1 MDLLYY
7 AFAVLV
13 FIASALTIEALWQW
27 WFSSQSKAARKLNQ
41 RLQQI
46 GNKRVRA
53 SDGTADAR
61 NLWKDA
67 RLSESAEVEQYL
79 LRLPGI
85 HAFNS
90 FLRQAGADWNVAR
103 HLGYSALGGLTGLL
117 VGLLLLPFFWMAV
130 MLALGAASVPTLIVL
145 KKRSDRLLKIERQL
159 PEAADLISRSLR
171 AGHAL
176 PSTLQMLGDEL
187 PDPIAAEFRQVS
199 DEINFGSTMMEA
211 LQRLG
216 QRVPLTDLRY
226 MIVAILIQREAGGN
240 LAEVMTNVSVL
251 IRQRLK
257 LLGDVRTMSAEG
269 RLSAVILCMLPVVIA
284 AVFTLVSPGYLSSFW
299 ADPAGPSML
308 GTAVVLMV
316 LGVLWMR
323 HIVRIRV

>member
-13 FIASALTIEALWQW
+13 FIAAALTIEALWQW
-27 WFSSQSKAARKLNQ
+27 WFSSQSKAARRLNQ

-46 GNKRVRA
+46 GSKRARS
-53 SDGTADAR
+53 SDGSADAR
-61 NLWKDA
+61 NLWKEA
-67 RLSESAEVEQYL
+67 RLSESEEVEQYL
-79 LRLPGI
+79 LRVPGI
-85 HAFNS
+85 QAFNS
-90 FLRQAGADWNVAR
+90 FLRQAGAEWNVAR
-103 HLGYSALGGLTGLL
+103 HLGYSALGGVAALL
-117 VGLLLLPFFWMAV
+117 LGLLLLPFLWMAV
-130 MLALGAASVPTLIVL
+130 MLALGAASVPTWIVL

-216 QRVPLTDLRY
+216 ERVPLTDLRY

-284 AVFTLVSPGYLSSFW
+284 AVFTVVSPGYLSRFW
-299 ADPAGPSML
+299 ADPAGPTML
-308 GTAVVLMV
+308 GIAAALMF
-316 LGVLWMR
+316 LGVIWMR

>member
-13 FIASALTIEALWQW
+13 FIAAALTIEALWQW

-46 GNKRVRA
+46 AAKKGRQA
-53 SDGTADAR
+53 DTAGTTGG
-61 NLWKDA
+61 LWKEA
-67 RLSESAEVEQYL
+67 RLSESARVEGWL
-79 LRLPGI
+79 MPIPGI
-85 HAFNS
+85 QSFNG
-90 FLRQAGADWNVAR
+90 FLRQAGAEWNVAR
-103 HLGYSALGGLTGLL
+103 HLAYTGTGALLGLVFGLL
-117 VGLLLLPFFWMAV
+117 VLPLVWMAV
-130 MLALGAASVPTLIVL
+130 LLAVAVAFVPTAIVL
-145 KKRSDRLLKIERQL
+145 SKRSDRLLKIERQL

-199 DEINFGSTMMEA
+199 DEVNFGSTMVAA

-216 QRVPLTDLRY
+216 ERVPLTDLHY

-284 AVFTLVSPGYLSSFW
+284 AVFTVVSPGYLSSFW
-299 ADPAGPSML
+299 ADPSGPTML
-308 GTAVVLMV
+308 GVALVMMV

-323 HIVRIRV
+323 QIVRIRV

>member
-1 MDLLYY
+1 MDFLYY
-7 AFAVLV
+7 AIAILV
-13 FIASALTIEALWQW
+13 FIAVALTIEALWQW

-41 RLQQI
+41 RVRQI
-46 GNKRVRA
+46 ALRKGQPGTRPA
-53 SDGTADAR
+53 DGG
-61 NLWKDA
+61 LWKEA
-67 RLSESAEVEQYL
+67 RLSESVKVEQNL
-79 LRLPGI
+79 QRVPGI
-85 HAFNS
+85 HQLNT
-90 FLRQAGADWNVAR
+90 FLRQAGAEWNVAR
-103 HLGYSALGGLTGLL
+103 HLGYSAAAAGLGLFIGVLL
-117 VGLLLLPFFWMAV
+117 FPFGWMALLLS
-130 MLALGAASVPTLIVL
+130 GAAAWLPTLVVI
-145 KKRSDRLLKIERQL
+145 KKRGDRLLQIERQL

-199 DEINFGSTMMEA
+199 DEVNFGSTMAEA

-216 QRVPLTDLRY
+216 ERVPLTDLRY

-284 AVFTLVSPGYLSSFW
+284 GVFTVVSPGYLSGFW
-299 ADPAGPSML
+299 ADPSGPTML
-308 GTAVVLMV
+308 GSALVMMV